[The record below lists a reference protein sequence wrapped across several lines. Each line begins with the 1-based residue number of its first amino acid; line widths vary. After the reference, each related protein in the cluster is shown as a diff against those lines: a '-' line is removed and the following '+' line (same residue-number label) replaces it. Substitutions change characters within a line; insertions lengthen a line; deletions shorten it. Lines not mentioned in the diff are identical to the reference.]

1 MVIKQEQI
9 SIGRA
14 CRIMNITR
22 SMWYYQSCKDDT
34 MVENKLQELS
44 EKLPTKGF
52 WEYYG
57 RIRNEGLKWNH
68 KRIKRVYNKLGLNLR
83 RKKKR
88 RLPARVK
95 QPLLVP
101 IRMNQTWSMDFMQDS
116 LESGRKFRCLNV
128 IDDFNRECL
137 AIEVDTSLSGQHV
150 VRVLESIIELRGKP
164 NEIRVDNGPEFISSA
179 LDQFCEKENI
189 TLRFIQPGRPMQNGF
204 IERFNKSLR
213 IDVLDAFIFE
223 NLDQVREVSEE
234 WLQDY
239 NLNHPHS
246 SLGGMSPSKYLERAI
261 NLLKTASPQTSVE
274 VSNKLTA

>member
-22 SMWYYQSCKDDT
+22 SMWYYQSCKDDS

-83 RKKKR
+83 RRKKR

-101 IRMNQTWSMDFMQDS
+101 TKMNQTWSMDFMQDS

-150 VRVLESIIELRGKP
+150 VRVLESIIEMRGKP

-189 TLRFIQPGRPMQNGF
+189 KLRFIQPGRPMQNGF

-261 NLLKTASPQTSVE
+261 NLLKTANAQTSVE

>member
-1 MVIKQEQI
+1 
-9 SIGRA
+9 
-14 CRIMNITR
+14 
-22 SMWYYQSCKDDT
+22 
-34 MVENKLQELS
+34 
-44 EKLPTKGF
+44 
-52 WEYYG
+52 
-57 RIRNEGLKWNH
+57 
-68 KRIKRVYNKLGLNLR
+68 
-83 RKKKR
+83 
-88 RLPARVK
+88 
-95 QPLLVP
+95 
-101 IRMNQTWSMDFMQDS
+101 MQDS

-179 LDQFCEKENI
+179 LDRFCEKENI
-189 TLRFIQPGRPMQNGF
+189 RLRFIQPGRPMQNGF

-223 NLDQVREVSEE
+223 NLDQVREVVEE

-246 SLGGMSPSKYLERAI
+246 SLGGMSPPKYLERAI
-261 NLLKTASPQTSVE
+261 NLLKTASPQ
-274 VSNKLTA
+274 NIC

>member
-1 MVIKQEQI
+1 
-9 SIGRA
+9 
-14 CRIMNITR
+14 
-22 SMWYYQSCKDDT
+22 

-83 RKKKR
+83 RRKKR
-88 RLPARVK
+88 RLPTRVK
-95 QPLLVP
+95 QPLHVP
-101 IRMNQTWSMDFMQDS
+101 MKMNQTWSMDFMQDS

-189 TLRFIQPGRPMQNGF
+189 RLRFIQPGRPMQNGF

-223 NLDQVREVSEE
+223 NLDQVRDVSEQ

-239 NLNHPHS
+239 NQNHPHS

-261 NLLKTASPQTSVE
+261 NLLKTASTQTSVE

>member
-1 MVIKQEQI
+1 VVIKQEQI